1 MSPLS
6 DRQAV
11 ILQYIRRFIAV
22 HEFAPTTLEI
32 VEHLRLPAPRAVA
45 SDLDALQRKGCIR
58 WTPSL
63 ARSIKLPS
71 NTSGPQRL
79 LWDIFN
85 QASEPATEASWKREP
100 AAALAGA
107 Y

>member
-6 DRQAV
+6 ARQSV
-11 ILQYIRRFIAV
+11 ILQYIRRFIAI

-32 VEHLRLPAPRAVA
+32 TEYLGLPVPHAVA

-71 NTSGPQRL
+71 NTIGPQRL

-85 QASEPATEASWKREP
+85 QASEPVTENSWKSEP

-107 Y
+107 H